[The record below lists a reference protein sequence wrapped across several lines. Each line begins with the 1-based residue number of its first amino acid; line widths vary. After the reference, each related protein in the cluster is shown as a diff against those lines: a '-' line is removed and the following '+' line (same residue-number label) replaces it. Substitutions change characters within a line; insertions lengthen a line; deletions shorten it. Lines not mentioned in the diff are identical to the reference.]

1 LGNTPV
7 KIDWLNIDV
16 RDGEI
21 TAAESFK
28 IREEIPSIPDAL
40 LGLKPYLLGPKSADT
55 GRAHEHTGFWYIY
68 GVLMII

>member
-1 LGNTPV
+1 MPV

-40 LGLKPYLLGPKSADT
+40 LGPKSWSSFKT
-55 GRAHEHTGFWYIY
+55 SFSEIS
-68 GVLMII
+68 

>member
-1 LGNTPV
+1 MPV

-28 IREEIPSIPDAL
+28 Q
-40 LGLKPYLLGPKSADT
+40 
-55 GRAHEHTGFWYIY
+55 GRCEGIWIGGGGG
-68 GVLMII
+68 GVEGQIAE

>member
-1 LGNTPV
+1 MPV

-28 IREEIPSIPDAL
+28 IREEIPSILDAL
-40 LGLKPYLLGPKSADT
+40 LGPKP
-55 GRAHEHTGFWYIY
+55 
-68 GVLMII
+68 

>member
-1 LGNTPV
+1 MPV

-28 IREEIPSIPDAL
+28 IREEIPSILDAL
-40 LGLKPYLLGPKSADT
+40 LALNHEVVSKRHFLKFFES
-55 GRAHEHTGFWYIY
+55 
-68 GVLMII
+68 